1 MTEGLHT
8 PEAVGELRHELRT
21 PLNLIIGYCEMLL
34 EDAEA
39 PAQRDALGRALTAGR
54 EVLDKINQ
62 TIPPS
67 RSAITGAEIQALI
80 DSFRQPQGRLLDATS
95 QLLSPAEGKL
105 DPQFERDVRRIRS
118 SAERLLTVEIP
129 TGTLSRTSNHH
140 VVAAPTAEQPVPEG
154 VALPPVQPAR
164 ILVVDDLDDNRAVLE
179 RRLKRQ
185 GHSVELAGGGHAALD
200 RLGRE
205 RFDLVLLDVMM
216 PDLDGLA
223 VLERMKADPALREIP
238 VIMISALDD
247 VASVVA
253 CIQRGAEDHLTKP
266 FDPVLLRARISACL
280 EKKRL
285 RDVELEYLA
294 AMGRVIQAAT
304 AVEAG
309 KYEIGGLGEV
319 AGRSDEIGRLARVFD
334 AMANQVKARETRLQ
348 DQVEALRQEIE
359 AAKHSTRAATP
370 REMPN
375 LPTGQVFAGRFE
387 VLEEIGSGGMG
398 MVYRALDREL
408 GEQVALKTLRPELL
422 QDASLVERFKSEIR
436 LARHISDKHVV
447 RTHDLGEKDGVY
459 FLTMEYVEG
468 ITVRELL
475 DTRGKLGVSSALAI
489 ASQLAQSLVA
499 AHEQGVIHRDI
510 KPQNLLLDATGTLKV
525 MDFGVARLAGGGS
538 GLTEVGMLIGT
549 PSYMAPEQ
557 LLGDSF
563 DHRIDLYAL
572 GVVLFECLTGR
583 LPFEAP
589 STVALIAR
597 LIKDKAPQASSL
609 NPEIPP
615 PLDAL
620 LERLLVK
627 DPEQRP
633 ATARD
638 LGRMLS
644 ELS

>member
-1 MTEGLHT
+1 MSGLST
-8 PEAVGELRHELRT
+8 PEAVAELRHELRT

-39 PAQRDALGRALTAGR
+39 PAQREALAAALQAGR
-54 EVLDKINQ
+54 DVLERINQ
-62 TIPPS
+62 SIPPS
-67 RSAITGAEIQALI
+67 RSSITGEEIRALI
-80 DSFRQPQGRLLDATS
+80 DSLRQPQGRVLEATGALLA
-95 QLLSPAEGKL
+95 PADGVL

-129 TGTLSRTSNHH
+129 SGPSRSSNQY
-140 VVAAPTAEQPVPEG
+140 ATPTVEHPVPEG
-154 VALPPVQPAR
+154 VALPPVVPAH
-164 ILVVDDLDDNRAVLE
+164 ILVVDDLEDNRAVLE
-179 RRLKRQ
+179 RRLGRQ
-185 GHSVELAGGGHAALD
+185 GHSVASAGGGHAALE
-200 RLGRE
+200 RLARE
-205 RFDLVLLDVMM
+205 KFDLVLLDVMM

-223 VLERMKADPALREIP
+223 VLERMKGDAKLRDIP

-285 RDVELEYLA
+285 RDVELEYLS
-294 AMGRVIQAAT
+294 AMGQVIQAAT

-309 KYEIGGLGEV
+309 KYDAGALAAV
-319 AGRSDEIGRLARVFD
+319 AGRADEIGKLARVFD
-334 AMANQVKARETRLQ
+334 GMANQVKARENRLK
-348 DQVEALRQEIE
+348 DQVEALRREIQE
-359 AAKHSTRAATP
+359 AKHATREATP
-370 REMPN
+370 REAPN
-375 LPTGQVFAGRFE
+375 LPTGQVFAGRYE

-398 MVYRALDREL
+398 MVYRAHDREL
-408 GEQVALKTLRPELL
+408 GEVVALKTLRPELL

-447 RTHDLGEKDGVY
+447 RTHDLGERDGVY

-475 DTRGKLGVSSALAI
+475 DTRGRLAVAPALAI
-489 ASQLAQSLVA
+489 ASQLAQSLAA
-499 AHEQGVIHRDI
+499 AHEQGIIHRDI

-525 MDFGVARLAGGGS
+525 MDFGVARLAAGSS

-563 DHRIDLYAL
+563 DQRIDLYAV

-589 STVALIAR
+589 STVALIAKLLR
-597 LIKDKAPQASSL
+597 ETAPLATSL
-609 NPEIPP
+609 NPEIPAG
-615 PLDAL
+615 LDAL
-620 LERLLVK
+620 VQRLLAK
-627 DPEQRP
+627 EPDQRVP
-633 ATARD
+633 SARE
-638 LGRMLS
+638 LIRLLS